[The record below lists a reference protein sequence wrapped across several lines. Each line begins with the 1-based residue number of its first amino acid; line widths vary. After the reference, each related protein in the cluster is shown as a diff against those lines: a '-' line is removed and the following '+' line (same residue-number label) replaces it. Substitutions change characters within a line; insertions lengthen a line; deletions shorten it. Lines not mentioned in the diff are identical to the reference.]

1 MRVWTLAPFLL
12 VAAFSCVALAVPEPP
27 RGSAPDRSFRGA
39 NPCVGEK
46 ARRLLCPDLA
56 MRQPFGLYAYGS
68 LLHAGNAIVN
78 RGRGP
83 AELYGWQV
91 APGWMH
97 ARQHI
102 YLRRGGKT
110 YRRTGARLVFKYAH
124 GGRRWWKWYNA
135 ARFELWRLDR
145 RGRRLRKLRTGPK
158 VAYCLRDLG
167 HLAPALTGSPFGP
180 VYPACSTSSY
190 ASRVRLGTS
199 VGWADVYPAAYPE
212 QWINIS
218 GLRGCFAYVH
228 TADPENRIYESN
240 EDNNEA
246 QVVVRLPFNPYRWR
260 SGCRGRGNAQQHSPA
275 GRY

>member
-1 MRVWTLAPFLL
+1 MRGWTLAPFLL
-12 VAAFSCVALAVPEPP
+12 VAAFPCVALAVPEPP
-27 RGSAPDRSFRGA
+27 RGTAPDRSFRGA

-56 MRQPFGLYAYGS
+56 MRQPFGLYAYGG

-83 AELYGWQV
+83 AELYGWPV

-167 HLAPALTGSPFGP
+167 HLAPALTGSPLGRCIPPVARVRTRRGCGSVPQSAGP
-180 VYPACSTSSY
+180 TSIRRPTRSSGSTS
-190 ASRVRLGTS
+190 
-199 VGWADVYPAAYPE
+199 
-212 QWINIS
+212 
-218 GLRGCFAYVH
+218 RGCEAVLRTCTPPTLR
-228 TADPENRIYESN
+228 TASTSRTKTTTK
-240 EDNNEA
+240 
-246 QVVVRLPFNPYRWR
+246 LR
-260 SGCRGRGNAQQHSPA
+260 SW
-275 GRY
+275 